1 MNTRVD
7 SILLTPGNRVAEYAA
22 VLLRHGFRLLNFGAP
37 LESIYR
43 SQEPAQY
50 RFRNRLFLAVGFV
63 IVLGFDAIQPSFAP
77 DVDVLVNYIRLVLLC
92 PLIAL
97 SLAITFLPS
106 YQKFEYPCLALANF
120 ANCVTV
126 IFSMYFSKSPDAVH
140 FHSLLMLAVV
150 YGNLLQRLPFWFSLA
165 WTSSVMVVYALTL
178 GLHSEASAL
187 QNYYVTLFLIVCIA
201 GLVANYVVDFRAR
214 HDFLQSILLKSEK
227 EKLEKTRVELYRAAV
242 KDVTTGLYNRRY
254 FDLQLGLQWRKSFEE
269 KRTIALL
276 FVDVDCFKRFNDFY
290 GHQAG
295 DECLRKVAETLAS
308 IDKRPM
314 DLIARYGGEEFV
326 VLLPGMGWARAMEF
340 AERARQM
347 VMDLGIEH
355 RASLVCDKVTVSIG
369 VAVMQPERSS
379 KSDELI
385 QVADNALYK
394 AKREGRNRVCGPV
407 EQVER
412 V

>member
-1 MNTRVD
+1 MLAPGTRA
-7 SILLTPGNRVAEYAA
+7 AEYAA

-37 LESIYR
+37 LESMYR
-43 SQEPAQY
+43 AQEPAQY
-50 RFRNRLFLAVGFV
+50 RFRNRLFLAVGFL
-63 IVLGFDAIQPSFAP
+63 IVLGFDAIQPNFAP
-77 DVDVLVNYIRLVLLC
+77 DVDQLVNYIRLVLLC

-97 SLAITFLPS
+97 SFIITYLPA
-106 YQKFEYPCLALANF
+106 YQRFEYPCLALTNF

-126 IFSMYFSKSPDAVH
+126 IFSMYFSKSPESVH
-140 FHSLLMLAVV
+140 FHSLLMLGIV
-150 YGNLLQRLPFWFSLA
+150 YGNLLLRLPFWFSMA
-165 WTSSVMVVYALTL
+165 WTASVMMVYGLTL
-178 GLHSEASAL
+178 GLHSEENAL
-187 QNYYVTLFLIVCIA
+187 QNYYVTLFLIVCVA

-214 HDFLQSILLKSEK
+214 HDFLQSIVLRSEK

-254 FDLQLGLQWRKSFEE
+254 FDLQLGLQWRRSIEE
-269 KRTIALL
+269 KRNIALL
-276 FVDVDCFKRFNDFY
+276 FVDVDCFKRFNDYY

-326 VLLPGMGWARAMEF
+326 VLLPGMSWQRAQEF
-340 AERARQM
+340 AERARIA
-347 VMDLGIEH
+347 VLDLGIEH
-355 RASLVCDKVTVSIG
+355 RASLVCNRVTVSIG
-369 VAVMQPERSS
+369 VAVLQAERGM
-379 KSDELI
+379 KPDQLI
-385 QVADNALYK
+385 QVADNALYQ

-407 EQVER
+407 AEVER

>member
-1 MNTRVD
+1 LLAPGTRA
-7 SILLTPGNRVAEYAA
+7 AEYAA

-37 LESIYR
+37 LESMYR
-43 SQEPAQY
+43 AQEPAQY
-50 RFRNRLFLAVGFV
+50 RFRNRLFLAVGFL
-63 IVLGFDAIQPSFAP
+63 IVLGFDAIQPNFAP
-77 DVDVLVNYIRLVLLC
+77 DVDQLVNYIRLVLLC

-97 SLAITFLPS
+97 SFIITYLPA
-106 YQKFEYPCLALANF
+106 YQRFEYPCLALTNF

-126 IFSMYFSKSPDAVH
+126 IFSMYFSKSPESVH
-140 FHSLLMLAVV
+140 FHSLLMLGIV
-150 YGNLLQRLPFWFSLA
+150 YGNLLLRLPFWFSMA
-165 WTSSVMVVYALTL
+165 WTASVMMVYGLTL
-178 GLHSEASAL
+178 GLHSEENAL
-187 QNYYVTLFLIVCIA
+187 QNYYVTLFLIVCVA

-214 HDFLQSILLKSEK
+214 HDFLQSIVLRSEK

-254 FDLQLGLQWRKSFEE
+254 FDLQLGLQWRRSIEE
-269 KRTIALL
+269 KRNIALL
-276 FVDVDCFKRFNDFY
+276 FVDVDCFKRFNDYY

-326 VLLPGMGWARAMEF
+326 VLLPGMSWQRAQEF
-340 AERARQM
+340 AERARIA
-347 VMDLGIEH
+347 VLDLGIEH
-355 RASLVCDKVTVSIG
+355 RASLVCNRVTVSIG
-369 VAVMQPERSS
+369 VAVLQAERGM
-379 KSDELI
+379 KPDQLI
-385 QVADNALYK
+385 QVADNALYQ

-407 EQVER
+407 AEVER